1 MPMPTEE
8 QLDLLFEEIVSCY
21 LRDLNKSLHETYS
34 KKTKYHSKFYYV
46 TDLAA
51 SLGYEIDKSNFKVH

>member
-21 LRDLNKSLHETYS
+21 LRDLNKSFHETYS
-34 KKTKYHSKFYYV
+34 KKFHKRTIE
-46 TDLAA
+46 D
-51 SLGYEIDKSNFKVH
+51 I